1 MRIDK
6 KRLVKNQEGFEL
18 HVDSAENPGLNFNRL
33 TIGSAKPL
41 HYVDDNGNKN
51 CTRISGMD
59 WGRNPWKACQKKHP
73 LVRDQKGFTDHVDPR
88 DNPGL
93 DFDRLTTGSGE
104 YLHYVDDNG
113 SERNK
118 RIGSMEWDKNP
129 WEAGKT
135 KSPLVRDQKGFADHV
150 DPRDNPDLDF
160 DRITTGSIKPLH
172 YVDDNG
178 NERNTRIFL
187 MDWRRNPW
195 KAGKTKYPL
204 VRDQEGF
211 SEHVDPRENPG
222 LDFDCLTTGSNEYLH
237 YVDDNGS
244 KRNTMIKRMNWG
256 INPWEAKKAKKPLVR
271 DQEGFA
277 DHVDPRDNPG
287 LDFDRLTIGCGEYLH
302 YVDDNGDNNYRRIC
316 DMNWGWNPWKVEK
329 INPPLVRDQKGFS
342 DHVDPKDNPGLDFDH
357 LTIGSDKPLCYV
369 DDNENKSWRRIRHMI
384 WKGNPWEPN
393 TTGTTK
399 PPLVRDQKGFSDH
412 VDPKDNPG
420 LDFDRLTIRS
430 EKPLHYVDDN
440 GNKSCTII
448 RCMAW
453 GRNPWKAKR
462 TKKPLVRDQEG
473 FSEHVDPRENP
484 GLDFECLT
492 IGSNKYLHYVD
503 DNGRERNTK
512 ISHMDWETNPW
523 KAWERKPPLLKD
535 QEGFSDHVEP
545 EDNPGLD
552 FNRLTIGSRKYLN
565 YVDDSG
571 SERHTRISI
580 MDWGK
585 NPWKEMEKV
594 GPLVQDQEGFS
605 DHVDLKENPDL
616 NFDRLTIGS
625 GKPLHYV
632 DDKGNKCYA
641 IIRYMNWEMNPWEAK
656 NPPKPYVRDQEGFSD
671 HVDLRKNPGLDFTS
685 LTTGSNQRL
694 VYMDDHGN
702 ERKDR
707 VCDLDWE
714 GDPWRNRYQKE
725 CVGEDSWF
733 WDHCDETDPQ
743 KILFLKECDKW
754 GMTTVKMHCDKGHH
768 YLTKLKNYFNDV
780 KEACPYCAGRLIAPG
795 ETDAVTEDPE
805 LEVFFVPE
813 ENNRDIH
820 KVSPK
825 ETDRIQ
831 WKCPFCGYRF
841 KKCLCLMVNRHPK
854 CPACRDTGLVDDP
867 SKLRKTD
874 IPHMIIVRGEEDA

>member
-41 HYVDDNGNKN
+41 HYVDDNGNNGNKN

-104 YLHYVDDNG
+104 YLHYIDDNG

-195 KAGKTKYPL
+195 KAGKTKY
-204 VRDQEGF
+204 
-211 SEHVDPRENPG
+211 
-222 LDFDCLTTGSNEYLH
+222 
-237 YVDDNGS
+237 
-244 KRNTMIKRMNWG
+244 
-256 INPWEAKKAKKPLVR
+256 
-271 DQEGFA
+271 
-277 DHVDPRDNPG
+277 
-287 LDFDRLTIGCGEYLH
+287 
-302 YVDDNGDNNYRRIC
+302 
-316 DMNWGWNPWKVEK
+316 
-329 INPPLVRDQKGFS
+329 
-342 DHVDPKDNPGLDFDH
+342 
-357 LTIGSDKPLCYV
+357 
-369 DDNENKSWRRIRHMI
+369 
-384 WKGNPWEPN
+384 
-393 TTGTTK
+393 
-399 PPLVRDQKGFSDH
+399 
-412 VDPKDNPG
+412 
-420 LDFDRLTIRS
+420 
-430 EKPLHYVDDN
+430 
-440 GNKSCTII
+440 
-448 RCMAW
+448 
-453 GRNPWKAKR
+453 
-462 TKKPLVRDQEG
+462 PLVRDQEG